1 MDPGPWTLPL
11 SSAPV
16 PFRSPSPC
24 PLGSNL
30 PLGSCPLAPAPWH
43 CRHTHDCRIWVIGST
58 SMRGLRRSL
67 VTLLCVACCVCIWL
81 AAFVCCLLLIPP
93 APAGRGPLE
102 VPLHN
107 VLSRDSAQATTCR
120 RTPTLTVVDTFASQ
134 GLSTKLSTSSLREQP
149 NLSRTLHLLLPPTL
163 RTLVRWRTPQMLQA
177 MRPDST
183 PENFQ
188 AVFCKQRHA
197 GCDDSVRFSRRHLM

>member
-1 MDPGPWTLPL
+1 
-11 SSAPV
+11 
-16 PFRSPSPC
+16 
-24 PLGSNL
+24 
-30 PLGSCPLAPAPWH
+30 
-43 CRHTHDCRIWVIGST
+43 
-58 SMRGLRRSL
+58 MRGLRRSL

-183 PENFQ
+183 PENLQ

-197 GCDDSVRFSRRHLM
+197 GCDDSVRFSRRHLMRMGHQGSQQPNFGHGSGDCWKRSATVTQGDGSKVRTDRDDGDGL